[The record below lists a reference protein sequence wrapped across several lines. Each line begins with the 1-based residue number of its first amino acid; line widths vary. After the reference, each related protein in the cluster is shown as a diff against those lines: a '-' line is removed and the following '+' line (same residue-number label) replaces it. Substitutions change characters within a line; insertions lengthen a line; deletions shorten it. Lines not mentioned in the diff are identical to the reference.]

1 MGQECCS
8 SACSTDTRGVS
19 PRYRRVLQIALA
31 ANATMFAIE
40 LISGWRAN
48 SVALLA
54 DAVDFAGDAANYG
67 ISLAVLSMAV
77 IWRSRAALI
86 KGLSMGAYGAF
97 VLVRAVWNLTSG
109 TIPESITMGA
119 VGSLALAVNGGVAI
133 MLYAYREG
141 DANMRS
147 VWLCSRN
154 DAIGNVAVIG
164 AAMAVGWLHAG
175 WPDAVIALLM
185 GSLALWS
192 AQSVVRQARQ
202 ELISHGQVSAV

>member
-1 MGQECCS
+1 
-8 SACSTDTRGVS
+8 
-19 PRYRRVLQIALA
+19 VLQIALA
-31 ANATMFAIE
+31 ANAVMFAIE
-40 LISGWRAN
+40 LISGWQAN

-54 DAVDFAGDAANYG
+54 DAVDFAGDAANYA
-67 ISLAVLSMAV
+67 ISLAVLSMAGA
-77 IWRSRAALI
+77 WRSRAALI

-97 VLVRAVWNLTSG
+97 ILVHAVWNLTSG
-109 TIPESITMGA
+109 AVPESITMGV
-119 VGSLALAVNGGVAI
+119 VGVLALAVNVGVAI

-202 ELISHGQVSAV
+202 ELILHGRVAQSE